1 MYWLIVLCI
10 LLFTPAVDAQEIVTI
25 PPGDDVIISIQKGEP
40 APYDGQL
47 FSVDTSIRWSFWL
60 QQYKLRLKEDVEK
73 ERRDCKIKL
82 DYKDKELT
90 LRVTMHKEIERDL
103 TERLKRSEKGRL
115 EAEDAA
121 RNPSFWRSFE
131 FGLITGV
138 VISSVVAVLTAWGTN
153 LI

>member
-1 MYWLIVLCI
+1 MRWLLVVFVLSC
-10 LLFTPAVDAQEIVTI
+10 TSVVSAQDIVTI
-25 PPGDDVIISIQKGEP
+25 PSGDDVIIRIEKGEP

-47 FSVDTSIRWSFWL
+47 FSTDTAIRWGFWL

-73 ERRDCKIKL
+73 EHRACRVKL

-115 EAEDAA
+115 EAEDDA
-121 RNPSFWRSFE
+121 RNPPFWQSFE